1 MYNVNTV
8 IILIFVSLCIVLLFY
23 KFREQFANRFI
34 NPLNHVTQDL
44 SNLEVIET
52 KKDSFQ
58 EEINDIVDQLLQ
70 ELNRLHNKQLIR
82 INLERV
88 EKTVVSDDLTNYE
101 AYVFVLNAA
110 KESTAKLK
118 LVFSVDSADK
128 VSVKEVDVLGS
139 RESIF
144 RKRQGETGR
153 DFMKIKRQVD
163 MDKVKRLEEEGF
175 DYSLVDYNETDNKMV
190 NRNSWVL
197 HKERLD
203 LGPVDTFPS
212 RDVLPKWDVF
222 GVALTDNSTENS
234 KLGGLNHG
242 TRKFTF
248 VPNFFKSNYEV
259 CVGDYLWMFGTSEDA
274 VSRPIGTT

>member
-1 MYNVNTV
+1 MHNVNTV
-8 IILIFVSLCIVLLFY
+8 IILIFVSLCIILLFY
-23 KFREQFANRFI
+23 KFREQFTNRFI

-52 KKDSFQ
+52 KKDTFQ

-88 EKTVVSDDLTNYE
+88 EKTVVSDNLTNYE
-101 AYVFVLNAA
+101 VYAFVLNEA

-139 RESIF
+139 RSSILT
-144 RKRQGETGR
+144 KRQGDSGR
-153 DFMKIKRQVD
+153 DFTNIKRQID
-163 MDKVKRLEEEGF
+163 MDKVKRLEEEGL
-175 DYSLVDYNETDNKMV
+175 DYSLVNYNETDNKMV

-197 HKERLD
+197 HKERLG

-222 GVALTDNSTENS
+222 GVALTDEYTHNS
-234 KLGGLNHG
+234 KLAGLNHG

-248 VPNFFKSNYEV
+248 VPNFFKSNYEI
-259 CVGDYLWMFGTSEDA
+259 CMGDYLWMFGTSEDA
-274 VSRPIGTT
+274 VSRPIGVT

>member
-1 MYNVNTV
+1 MHNVNTV

-23 KFREQFANRFI
+23 KFREKFANRFI
-34 NPLNHVTQDL
+34 DPLKHVTQDL

-58 EEINDIVDQLLQ
+58 DEINDMVDQLLQ
-70 ELNRLHNKQLIR
+70 ELNRLHNKQLVR

-88 EKTVVSDDLTNYE
+88 EKTVVSNDLTNYVVY
-101 AYVFVLNAA
+101 AFVLNVA

-118 LVFSVDSADK
+118 LVFSVDSADR

-139 RESIF
+139 RSSVLT
-144 RKRQGETGR
+144 KRQGETGR
-153 DFMKIKRQVD
+153 DFMNIKRQVD
-163 MDKVKRLEEEGF
+163 MDKVKRLEEKGL
-175 DYSLVDYNETDNKMV
+175 DYSLVDYSETDNKMV
-190 NRNSWVL
+190 NRNKWVL
-197 HKERLD
+197 HKERLG

-212 RDVLPKWDVF
+212 REVLPKWDVF
-222 GVALTDNSTENS
+222 GVALTDESTENS

-248 VPNFFKSNYEV
+248 VPNFFKSNYEI
-259 CVGDYLWMFGTSEDA
+259 CIGDYLWMFGTSEDA
-274 VSRPIGTT
+274 ISRPIGVA